1 MPVDSFFFFF
11 QMQNEYL
18 ATITVCCFQLQCSD
32 KVDLHGSLSLIY
44 IEQTPGER
52 LPIAQIHV
60 LKHDNA
66 LLRKEAR
73 GRD

>member
-1 MPVDSFFFFF
+1 
-11 QMQNEYL
+11 MQNEYL

-44 IEQTPGER
+44 IEQTTGKR

-73 GRD
+73 GRDRNRVGDL